1 MASGNSQLSPQGGSH
16 TGRWI
21 TVAVVIAAVVAG
33 IVLLSA
39 FGGGGGAAPG
49 Y

>member
-1 MASGNSQLSPQGGSH
+1 MAAGNSQLSPHGGSH

-21 TVAVVIAAVVAG
+21 AIAVVIAAVVAG
-33 IVLLSA
+33 IVLLSVY
-39 FGGGGGAAPG
+39 GGGGGAGPG